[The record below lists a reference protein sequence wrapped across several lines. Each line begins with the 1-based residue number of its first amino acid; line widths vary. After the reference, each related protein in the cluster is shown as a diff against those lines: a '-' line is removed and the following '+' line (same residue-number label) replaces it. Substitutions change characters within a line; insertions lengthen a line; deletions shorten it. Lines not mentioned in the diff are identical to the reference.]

1 MSKFKKIET
10 GIAGL
15 YILEPTVFG
24 DERGFFLETYS
35 KKEFEEIGIF
45 DEFVQDNHSKSKK
58 GVLRGLH
65 FQTKHSQGKLVRVI
79 KGSVYDVAVDIRKD
93 SSTYGKWYGVELSA
107 ENKKMFFIPKGFAH
121 GFLTLE
127 DETEFQYKCT
137 DFYVPQ
143 YDSGIIWNDKDI
155 NINWNFE
162 KYGLKEK
169 DIVLSEKDKKH
180 QSFKEY
186 TEKYI
191 GENVLLTGADGQLGQ
206 DFQKLLDKLGIKY
219 TTTDYKELDVTDKEK
234 VKEFVNNNNFTMIIN
249 CAAYNNVDKAEEEPE
264 KCYALN
270 SHVPKYLAEICKE
283 KNIVFVTYST
293 DFVFDGEKEIPYIE
307 EDIPNP
313 LSIYSK
319 AKLEGERYSLEY
331 EKSFVIRTS
340 WVFGMGNNNFCKQ
353 VINWSKGKDKLRIVD
368 DQISSPTYSKDL
380 AEYSWK
386 LVQTDK
392 YGLYNLSNDGEASKF
407 EQAQYILKKI
417 GWSGI
422 LERAKTMDFP
432 LPAKRTEYSKLDSS
446 KLERVID
453 KKIPH
458 WKSGIDRFLEE
469 MKKKG
474 EM

>member
-10 GIAGL
+10 GIEGL
-15 YILEPTVFG
+15 YIIEPTVFG
-24 DERGFFLETYS
+24 DERGFFLETYN

-45 DEFVQDNHSKSKK
+45 EEFIQDNHSKSKK

-79 KGSVYDVAVDIRKD
+79 KGSVYDVAIDIRKG
-93 SSTYGKWYGVELSA
+93 SSTYGKWYGIELSA

-137 DFYVPQ
+137 DLYAPQ
-143 YDSGIIWNDKDI
+143 YDSGIMWNDKDI

-162 KYGLKEK
+162 KYGLKEE

-206 DFQKLLDKLGIKY
+206 DFQKLFDKSGIKY
-219 TTTDYKELDVTDKEK
+219 TATDYKELDVTNKEK
-234 VKEFVNNNNFTMIIN
+234 VKEFVNSNNFTMIIN

-270 SHVPKYLAEICKE
+270 SHGPKYLAEICKE

-380 AEYSWK
+380 AEYSWE
-386 LVQTDK
+386 LIQTDK
-392 YGLYNLSNDGEASKF
+392 YGLYHLSNDGEASKF

-417 GWSGI
+417 GWKGI
-422 LERAKTMDFP
+422 LERAKTEDFP
-432 LPAKRTEYSKLDSS
+432 LPAKRAEYSKLDSS
-446 KLERVID
+446 KIEKIIN

-458 WKSGIDRFLEE
+458 WKTGIDRFLEE
-469 MKKKG
+469 MKEKG
-474 EM
+474 EI

>member
-10 GIAGL
+10 GIEGL
-15 YILEPTVFG
+15 YIIEPTVFG
-24 DERGFFLETYS
+24 DERGFFLETYN

-45 DEFVQDNHSKSKK
+45 EEFIQDNHSKSKK

-79 KGSVYDVAVDIRKD
+79 KGSVYDVAIDIRKG
-93 SSTYGKWYGVELSA
+93 SSTYGKWYGIELSA

-127 DETEFQYKCT
+127 DDTEFQYKCT
-137 DFYVPQ
+137 DFYAPQ
-143 YDSGIIWNDKDI
+143 YDSGIMWNDKDI

-162 KYGLKEK
+162 KYGLKEE

-206 DFQKLLDKLGIKY
+206 DFQKLFDKSGIKY
-219 TTTDYKELDVTDKEK
+219 TATDYKELDVTNKEK
-234 VKEFVNNNNFTMIIN
+234 VKEFVNSNNFTMIIN

-270 SHVPKYLAEICKE
+270 SHGPKYLAEICKE

-392 YGLYNLSNDGEASKF
+392 YGLYHLSNDGEASKF

-417 GWSGI
+417 GWKGI
-422 LERAKTMDFP
+422 LERAKTEDFP
-432 LPAKRTEYSKLDSS
+432 LPAKRAEYSKLDSS
-446 KLERVID
+446 KIEKIIN

-458 WKSGIDRFLEE
+458 WKTGIDRFLEE
-469 MKKKG
+469 MKEKG
-474 EM
+474 EI

>member
-10 GIAGL
+10 GIEGL
-15 YILEPTVFG
+15 YIIEPTVFG
-24 DERGFFLETYS
+24 DERGFFLETYN

-45 DEFVQDNHSKSKK
+45 EEFIQDNHSKSKK

-79 KGSVYDVAVDIRKD
+79 KGSVYDVAIDIRKG
-93 SSTYGKWYGVELSA
+93 SSTYGKWYGIELSA

-137 DFYVPQ
+137 DLYAPQ
-143 YDSGIIWNDKDI
+143 YDSGIMWNDKDI

-162 KYGLKEK
+162 KYGLKEE

-206 DFQKLLDKLGIKY
+206 DFQKLFDKSGIKY
-219 TTTDYKELDVTDKEK
+219 TATDYKELDVTNKEK
-234 VKEFVNNNNFTMIIN
+234 VKEFVNSNNFTMIIN

-270 SHVPKYLAEICKE
+270 SHGPKYLAEICKE

-392 YGLYNLSNDGEASKF
+392 YGLYHLSNDGEASKF

-417 GWSGI
+417 GWKGI
-422 LERAKTMDFP
+422 LERAKTEDFP
-432 LPAKRTEYSKLDSS
+432 LPAKRAEYSKLDSS
-446 KLERVID
+446 KIEKIIN

-458 WKSGIDRFLEE
+458 WKTGIDRFLEE
-469 MKKKG
+469 MKEKG
-474 EM
+474 EI